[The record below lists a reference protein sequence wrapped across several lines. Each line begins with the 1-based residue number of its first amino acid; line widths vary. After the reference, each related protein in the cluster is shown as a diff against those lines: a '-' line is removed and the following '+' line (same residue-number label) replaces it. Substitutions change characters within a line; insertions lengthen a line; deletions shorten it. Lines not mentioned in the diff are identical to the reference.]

1 MSVPFCRMVRY
12 NGSRCEMI
20 MPGLE
25 DTVRQH
31 NDEQSMNDKQPDKTP
46 RRILELSVAAG
57 ILIVVLVAQ
66 FVIIHNQGVRHT
78 TLAAGPTA
86 THGATPG
93 RTATA
98 KPKPGHVVTPVPTS
112 LKSDFITRAIART
125 NMYRRQYAPTCPQL
139 AYNANLTLAAYRH
152 SEDMA
157 LHGFLSHSGSD
168 GSTIPQRFKAA
179 GYHFSTWAENITWYA
194 TTPEQAVD
202 DWFNETP
209 PNDGHRRNILG
220 CTLKEIGIGFYYNP
234 HDAPG
239 AHNYW
244 TEDFGSPCNPYCL

>member
-98 KPKPGHVVTPVPTS
+98 KPKPGHVV
-112 LKSDFITRAIART
+112 
-125 NMYRRQYAPTCPQL
+125 
-139 AYNANLTLAAYRH
+139 
-152 SEDMA
+152 
-157 LHGFLSHSGSD
+157 
-168 GSTIPQRFKAA
+168 
-179 GYHFSTWAENITWYA
+179 
-194 TTPEQAVD
+194 
-202 DWFNETP
+202 
-209 PNDGHRRNILG
+209 
-220 CTLKEIGIGFYYNP
+220 
-234 HDAPG
+234 
-239 AHNYW
+239 
-244 TEDFGSPCNPYCL
+244 